1 MDKIKEYLQRSFPIS
16 HRQIV
21 YILSV
26 FASDSSL
33 KSSPVD
39 YGYSKRFFFFHFIYK
54 LFVLCGAVLG
64 LLAALISV
72 FNGDMFDFIKS
83 SLVLVIVCILPFV
96 QSEVMLKRFIKLQ
109 KEKYGSDQVSIDL
122 IFDNDGIISVEQS
135 TQNKSKIMYKDI
147 KQVIETKEIILI
159 ISKAGYTTFFE
170 RKNVE
175 SSDLEK
181 LKQFFDKQNILWE
194 KSILNI
200 F

>member
-1 MDKIKEYLQRSFPIS
+1 MELLTVKNNIINYSN
-16 HRQIV
+16 
-21 YILSV
+21 
-26 FASDSSL
+26 L
-33 KSSPVD
+33 KKV
-39 YGYSKRFFFFHFIYK
+39 RFFFFHFIYK
-54 LFVLCGAVLG
+54 FFVLCGAVLA

-72 FNGDMFDFIKS
+72 SNGDMFDFIKS
-83 SLVLVIVCILPFV
+83 SLLLVILCILPFV

-109 KEKYGSDQVSIDL
+109 KEKYGSDQVSINL

-147 KQVIETKEIILI
+147 KQVKETKEIILI

-175 SSDLEK
+175 SNDLEK

>member
-1 MDKIKEYLQRSFPIS
+1 MELLTIKNNIINHSNLKKI
-16 HRQIV
+16 
-21 YILSV
+21 
-26 FASDSSL
+26 
-33 KSSPVD
+33 
-39 YGYSKRFFFFHFIYK
+39 RFFFFSFIYK
-54 LFVLCGAVLG
+54 FFVLCGAVLA

-83 SLVLVIVCILPFV
+83 SLVLVILCILPFV

-147 KQVIETKEIILI
+147 KQVKETKEIILFI
-159 ISKAGYTTFFE
+159 TKAGYTTFFE

-175 SSDLEK
+175 SNDLEK

-194 KSILNI
+194 KSICNI

>member
-1 MDKIKEYLQRSFPIS
+1 
-16 HRQIV
+16 
-21 YILSV
+21 
-26 FASDSSL
+26 
-33 KSSPVD
+33 
-39 YGYSKRFFFFHFIYK
+39 
-54 LFVLCGAVLG
+54 
-64 LLAALISV
+64 
-72 FNGDMFDFIKS
+72 MFDFIKS
-83 SLVLVIVCILPFV
+83 SLVLAIVCILPFV

-109 KEKYGSDQVSIDL
+109 KEKYGPDQVSIDL

>member
-1 MDKIKEYLQRSFPIS
+1 MELLTVKNNIINYSN
-16 HRQIV
+16 
-21 YILSV
+21 
-26 FASDSSL
+26 L
-33 KSSPVD
+33 KKV
-39 YGYSKRFFFFHFIYK
+39 RFFFFHFIYK
-54 LFVLCGAVLG
+54 FFVLCGAVLA

-83 SLVLVIVCILPFV
+83 SLVLVILCILPFV

-147 KQVIETKEIILI
+147 KQVKETKEIILFI
-159 ISKAGYTTFFE
+159 TKAGYTTFFE

-175 SSDLEK
+175 SNDLEK

>member
-1 MDKIKEYLQRSFPIS
+1 MTPTDLKVLFSRPPNIQSGALTPTKIKDPKF
-16 HRQIV
+16 
-21 YILSV
+21 
-26 FASDSSL
+26 
-33 KSSPVD
+33 
-39 YGYSKRFFFFHFIYK
+39 
-54 LFVLCGAVLG
+54 FVLCGAVLG

-83 SLVLVIVCILPFV
+83 SLLLVILCILPFV

-109 KEKYGSDQVSIDL
+109 KEKYGSDQVITDL

-147 KQVIETKEIILI
+147 KQVKETKEIILFI
-159 ISKAGYTTFFE
+159 TKAGYTTFFE

-175 SSDLEK
+175 SNDLEK

-200 F
+200 FYT

>member
-1 MDKIKEYLQRSFPIS
+1 MELLTVKNNIINYSN
-16 HRQIV
+16 
-21 YILSV
+21 
-26 FASDSSL
+26 L
-33 KSSPVD
+33 KKV
-39 YGYSKRFFFFHFIYK
+39 RFFFFHFIYK
-54 LFVLCGAVLG
+54 FFVLCGAVLA

-72 FNGDMFDFIKS
+72 S
-83 SLVLVIVCILPFV
+83 SLVLVILCILPFV

-147 KQVIETKEIILI
+147 KQVIETKEIILFI
-159 ISKAGYTTFFE
+159 TKAGYATFFE

-175 SSDLEK
+175 SNDLEK

>member
-1 MDKIKEYLQRSFPIS
+1 MELLTVKNNIINYSN
-16 HRQIV
+16 
-21 YILSV
+21 
-26 FASDSSL
+26 L
-33 KSSPVD
+33 KKV
-39 YGYSKRFFFFHFIYK
+39 RFFFFHFIYK
-54 LFVLCGAVLG
+54 FFVLCGAVLA
-64 LLAALISV
+64 LLAALMSV

-83 SLVLVIVCILPFV
+83 SLLLVILCILPFV

-147 KQVIETKEIILI
+147 KQVKETKEIILFI
-159 ISKAGYTTFFE
+159 TKAGYTTFFE

-175 SSDLEK
+175 SNDLEK

>member
-1 MDKIKEYLQRSFPIS
+1 
-16 HRQIV
+16 
-21 YILSV
+21 
-26 FASDSSL
+26 
-33 KSSPVD
+33 
-39 YGYSKRFFFFHFIYK
+39 
-54 LFVLCGAVLG
+54 
-64 LLAALISV
+64 
-72 FNGDMFDFIKS
+72 MFDFIKS

-96 QSEVMLKRFIKLQ
+96 QSEVMLKRLIKLQ

>member
-1 MDKIKEYLQRSFPIS
+1 MELLTVKNNIINYSN
-16 HRQIV
+16 
-21 YILSV
+21 
-26 FASDSSL
+26 L
-33 KSSPVD
+33 KKV
-39 YGYSKRFFFFHFIYK
+39 RFFFFHFIYK
-54 LFVLCGAVLG
+54 FFVLCGAVLG

-83 SLVLVIVCILPFV
+83 SLLLVILCILPFV

-109 KEKYGSDQVSIDL
+109 KEKYGSDQVITDL

-147 KQVIETKEIILI
+147 KQVKETKEIILFI
-159 ISKAGYTTFFE
+159 TKAGYTTFFE

>member
-1 MDKIKEYLQRSFPIS
+1 MKLLTVKNNIINYSN
-16 HRQIV
+16 
-21 YILSV
+21 
-26 FASDSSL
+26 L
-33 KSSPVD
+33 KKV
-39 YGYSKRFFFFHFIYK
+39 RFFFFHFIYK
-54 LFVLCGAVLG
+54 FFVLCGAVL
-64 LLAALISV
+64 AALISV
-72 FNGDMFDFIKS
+72 SNGDMFDFIKS
-83 SLVLVIVCILPFV
+83 SLLLVILCILPFV

-109 KEKYGSDQVSIDL
+109 KEKYGSDQVIIDL

-175 SSDLEK
+175 SNDLEK

-194 KSILNI
+194 KSICNI

>member
-1 MDKIKEYLQRSFPIS
+1 MELLTVKNNIINYSN
-16 HRQIV
+16 
-21 YILSV
+21 
-26 FASDSSL
+26 L
-33 KSSPVD
+33 KKV
-39 YGYSKRFFFFHFIYK
+39 RFFFFHFIYK
-54 LFVLCGAVLG
+54 FFVLCGAVLA

-147 KQVIETKEIILI
+147 KQVKETKEIILFI
-159 ISKAGYTTFFE
+159 TKAGYTTFFE

-175 SSDLEK
+175 SNDLEK

>member
-1 MDKIKEYLQRSFPIS
+1 MELLTVKNNIINYSN
-16 HRQIV
+16 
-21 YILSV
+21 
-26 FASDSSL
+26 L
-33 KSSPVD
+33 KKV
-39 YGYSKRFFFFHFIYK
+39 RFFFFHFIYK
-54 LFVLCGAVLG
+54 FFVLCGAVLA
-64 LLAALISV
+64 LLAALMSV

-83 SLVLVIVCILPFV
+83 SLVLVILCILPFV

-109 KEKYGSDQVSIDL
+109 KEKYGSDQVITDL

-147 KQVIETKEIILI
+147 KQVKETKEIILFI
-159 ISKAGYTTFFE
+159 TKAGYTTFFE

-175 SSDLEK
+175 SNDLEK

>member
-1 MDKIKEYLQRSFPIS
+1 MELLTIKNNIINHSNLKKI
-16 HRQIV
+16 
-21 YILSV
+21 
-26 FASDSSL
+26 
-33 KSSPVD
+33 
-39 YGYSKRFFFFHFIYK
+39 RFFFFSFIYK
-54 LFVLCGAVLG
+54 FFVLCGAVLA

-83 SLVLVIVCILPFV
+83 SLVLLILCILPFV

-147 KQVIETKEIILI
+147 KQVKETKEIILFI
-159 ISKAGYTTFFE
+159 TKAGYTTFFE

-175 SSDLEK
+175 SNDLEK

-194 KSILNI
+194 KSICNI

>member
-1 MDKIKEYLQRSFPIS
+1 M
-16 HRQIV
+16 
-21 YILSV
+21 
-26 FASDSSL
+26 
-33 KSSPVD
+33 
-39 YGYSKRFFFFHFIYK
+39 
-54 LFVLCGAVLG
+54 
-64 LLAALISV
+64 SV

-83 SLVLVIVCILPFV
+83 SLLLVILCILPFV

-170 RKNVE
+170 RKMWNQVI
-175 SSDLEK
+175 SK
-181 LKQFFDKQNILWE
+181 N
-194 KSILNI
+194 
-200 F
+200 

>member
-1 MDKIKEYLQRSFPIS
+1 MELL
-16 HRQIV
+16 IV
-21 YILSV
+21 KNNHQNYSN
-26 FASDSSL
+26 L
-33 KSSPVD
+33 KKV
-39 YGYSKRFFFFHFIYK
+39 RFFFFHFIYK
-54 LFVLCGAVLG
+54 FFVLCGAVLG

-109 KEKYGSDQVSIDL
+109 KEKYGLDQVSIDL

>member
-1 MDKIKEYLQRSFPIS
+1 MELLTVKNNIINYSN
-16 HRQIV
+16 
-21 YILSV
+21 
-26 FASDSSL
+26 L
-33 KSSPVD
+33 KKV
-39 YGYSKRFFFFHFIYK
+39 RFFFFHFIYK
-54 LFVLCGAVLG
+54 FFVLCGAVLG

-83 SLVLVIVCILPFV
+83 SLVLVILCILPFV

-147 KQVIETKEIILI
+147 KQVKETKEIILFI
-159 ISKAGYTTFFE
+159 TKAGYTTFFE

-175 SSDLEK
+175 SNDLEK

>member
-1 MDKIKEYLQRSFPIS
+1 MELLTVKNNIINYSN
-16 HRQIV
+16 
-21 YILSV
+21 
-26 FASDSSL
+26 L
-33 KSSPVD
+33 KKV
-39 YGYSKRFFFFHFIYK
+39 RFFFFHFIYK
-54 LFVLCGAVLG
+54 FFVLCGAVLA

-83 SLVLVIVCILPFV
+83 SLLLVILCILPFV

-109 KEKYGSDQVSIDL
+109 KEKYGSDQVITDL

-147 KQVIETKEIILI
+147 KQVKETKEIILFI
-159 ISKAGYTTFFE
+159 TKAGYTTHFE

>member
-1 MDKIKEYLQRSFPIS
+1 MELLTIKNNIINYSN
-16 HRQIV
+16 
-21 YILSV
+21 
-26 FASDSSL
+26 L
-33 KSSPVD
+33 KKV
-39 YGYSKRFFFFHFIYK
+39 RFFFFHFIYK
-54 LFVLCGAVLG
+54 FFVLCGAVLA

-83 SLVLVIVCILPFV
+83 SLVLVILCILPFV

-147 KQVIETKEIILI
+147 KQVKETKEIILFI
-159 ISKAGYTTFFE
+159 TKAGYTTFFE

>member
-1 MDKIKEYLQRSFPIS
+1 MGIQKK
-16 HRQIV
+16 V
-21 YILSV
+21 
-26 FASDSSL
+26 
-33 KSSPVD
+33 
-39 YGYSKRFFFFHFIYK
+39 RFFFFYFIYK
-54 LFVLCGAVLG
+54 LFVLCGAVLA

-83 SLVLVIVCILPFV
+83 SLVLVILCILPFV
-96 QSEVMLKRFIKLQ
+96 QSEVMLKRFIKFQ

-147 KQVIETKEIILI
+147 KQVKETKEIILFI
-159 ISKAGYTTFFE
+159 TKAGYTTFFE

-175 SSDLEK
+175 SNDLEK

-194 KSILNI
+194 KSICNI

>member
-1 MDKIKEYLQRSFPIS
+1 MELL
-16 HRQIV
+16 IV
-21 YILSV
+21 KNNHQNYSN
-26 FASDSSL
+26 L
-33 KSSPVD
+33 KKV
-39 YGYSKRFFFFHFIYK
+39 RFFFFHFIYK
-54 LFVLCGAVLG
+54 FFVLCGAVLG

-109 KEKYGSDQVSIDL
+109 KEKYGLDQVSIDL

-135 TQNKSKIMYKDI
+135 IQNKSKIMYKDI

>member
-1 MDKIKEYLQRSFPIS
+1 
-16 HRQIV
+16 
-21 YILSV
+21 
-26 FASDSSL
+26 
-33 KSSPVD
+33 
-39 YGYSKRFFFFHFIYK
+39 
-54 LFVLCGAVLG
+54 
-64 LLAALISV
+64 
-72 FNGDMFDFIKS
+72 MFDFIKS
-83 SLVLVIVCILPFV
+83 SLVLVILCILPFV

-109 KEKYGSDQVSIDL
+109 KEKYGLDQVSIDL

-147 KQVIETKEIILI
+147 KQVIETKEIISI

-175 SSDLEK
+175 LNDLEK

-194 KSILNI
+194 KSICNI

>member
-1 MDKIKEYLQRSFPIS
+1 MELLTVKNNIINYSN
-16 HRQIV
+16 
-21 YILSV
+21 
-26 FASDSSL
+26 L
-33 KSSPVD
+33 KKV
-39 YGYSKRFFFFHFIYK
+39 RFFFFHFIYK
-54 LFVLCGAVLG
+54 LFVLCGAVL
-64 LLAALISV
+64 AALISV
-72 FNGDMFDFIKS
+72 FNDDMFDFIKS
-83 SLVLVIVCILPFV
+83 SLVLVILCILPFV

-109 KEKYGSDQVSIDL
+109 KEKYGSDQVSVDL

-147 KQVIETKEIILI
+147 KQVKETKEIILI

-175 SSDLEK
+175 SNDLEK

-194 KSILNI
+194 KSICNI